1 MNSKHKKTSPP
12 RLGRWL
18 LESFCSYDF
27 LSTALWDL
35 EELFDENVKSKGAHK
50 ARLLY
55 LREAFSIVIY
65 LFFKGKS
72 QYSTNKTAMFKHNIL
87 IAFRSFKRF
96 KSTFIINLIGLASG
110 LACTLLIYL
119 WVADELSMD
128 MFHENSSQIY
138 QVLQNAETTNGI
150 MTFEYTPALLAK
162 TLQER
167 YPEVVASTSVLPS
180 EPSQST
186 SFAIANNN
194 YFDIREQFIDDEFF
208 EVFTYSMTT
217 GNSQTI
223 FDQPDN
229 ILISKHLAARLF
241 NEPNKAVGQSIRIQ
255 TPVIDADFL
264 IGGVFEDVPVN
275 STLQFDVLFNIQKYI
290 EYGPKNYLNW
300 NNNNPNTYSL
310 VKKGTD
316 IAAFNDKIY
325 ALVETFDPK
334 ASAKLFA
341 QKFHKR
347 HLNGLYEEGKVA
359 GGRIAYVRLF
369 SLVAMVIL
377 VIACINFM
385 NLSTAKANTRLKE
398 LGVKKALGAHR
409 KTLVQ
414 QYYTEALL
422 MTFLASVVALI
433 VALGIL
439 PYFNQLT
446 GKQLSFELNQTI
458 LLGFLSIIG
467 ATTLL
472 SGSYPAL
479 YLSRLKTLASL
490 RGQLQGGFGDLWAR
504 KGLVIFQFGVSIIL
518 IVSVL
523 VVSNQISFIQSKN
536 LGYNRDNVVF
546 IANSGVSTNEYNA
559 FQQSI
564 KSIPGV
570 LQSSSAAHNL
580 TGDYGRTSGMSWPGR
595 TPDQR
600 LTFLNLETSIGFIE
614 TMGVEVIEGR
624 SVEEGRP
631 NEFNKILLN
640 ETAVKQMKLE
650 NPVGQ
655 TVKLW
660 GRDKVIIGIVKD
672 FHVETLYEAIDPT
685 IIHPVDEH
693 LNQTFIKIKAG
704 TELQTITQLE
714 KVFEEFSNGQP
725 FELGFVDESYR
736 AMYKSER
743 QVASLSKSFAIVA
756 IIISCLGLL
765 GLTSFTAQMR
775 AKEIGI
781 RKVLGAEVWR
791 IVYLLSGDFSKMV
804 LAAIVIS
811 LPISYF
817 IVKAWIQNFA
827 FSVEL
832 SPLYFVLAAVI
843 IFSIAWLTVGLQTLK
858 AASVNPVDSLKNE

>member
-1 MNSKHKKTSPP
+1 M
-12 RLGRWL
+12 L
-18 LESFCSYDF
+18 
-27 LSTALWDL
+27 
-35 EELFDENVKSKGAHK
+35 
-50 ARLLY
+50 
-55 LREAFSIVIY
+55 
-65 LFFKGKS
+65 
-72 QYSTNKTAMFKHNIL
+72 KHNLL
-87 IAFRSFKRF
+87 ISFRSFKRF
-96 KSTFIINLIGLASG
+96 KSTFLINLIGLASG

-128 MFHENSSQIY
+128 RFHENSSQIY

-150 MTFEYTPALLAK
+150 MTFEWTPALLAK

-180 EPSQST
+180 EPSEGT
-186 SFAIANNN
+186 SFAISNNN

-208 EVFTYSMTT
+208 EVFTYPMTT

-229 ILISKHLAARLF
+229 ILISKDLATRLF
-241 NEPNKAVGQSIRIQ
+241 KNPNKAIGQSIRVQ
-255 TPVIDADFL
+255 TPVINADFL

-275 STLQFDVLFNIQKYI
+275 STLQFDMLFNIQKYM
-290 EYGPKNYLNW
+290 EFGPKNYLNW
-300 NNNNPNTYSL
+300 NNNNPETFSL

-316 IAAFNDKIY
+316 LATFNDKIY
-325 ALVETFDPK
+325 SLVETFDPK
-334 ASAKLFA
+334 AGAKLFA
-341 QKFHKR
+341 HKFYER
-347 HLNGLYEEGKVA
+347 HLHGLYEEGKVV

-409 KTLVQ
+409 KTLIQ

-422 MTFLASVVALI
+422 MTLLASVVALI
-433 VALGIL
+433 IALGVL
-439 PYFNQLT
+439 PYFNELT
-446 GKQLSFELNQTI
+446 GKQLRFELNQTI
-458 LLGFLSIIG
+458 LLGILSIIG
-467 ATTLL
+467 VTTLL
-472 SGSYPAL
+472 SGSYPAI

-490 RGQLQGGFGDLWAR
+490 RGKLQGGFGDLWAR

-546 IANSGVSTNEYNA
+546 ITNSGVSTNEYNA

-564 KSIPGV
+564 KAIPGV
-570 LQSSSAAHNL
+570 LQSSGAAHNL
-580 TGDYGRTSGMSWPGR
+580 TGDYGRTSGVSWPGR

-600 LTFLNLETSIGFIE
+600 LSFLNLETSIGFIE
-614 TMGVEVIEGR
+614 TMGIEVIEGR
-624 SVEEGRP
+624 TVEEGRP

-640 ETAVKQMKLE
+640 ETAIKQMKLE
-650 NPVGQ
+650 DPVGQ
-655 TVKLW
+655 TIKLW
-660 GRDKVIIGIVKD
+660 GRDKVIVGIVKD
-672 FHVETLYEAIDPT
+672 FHVETLYEAISPT

-693 LNQTFIKIKAG
+693 MNQTFIKVQAG

-714 KVFEEFSNGQP
+714 NVFEEFSNGQP
-725 FELGFVDESYR
+725 FELGFVDESYQV
-736 AMYKSER
+736 MYKSEK

-765 GLTSFTAQMR
+765 GLTSFTAQRR

-791 IVYLLSGDFSKMV
+791 IIYLLSGDFSKMV
-804 LAAIVIS
+804 LAAIVIA
-811 LPISYF
+811 LPVSYF
-817 IVKAWIQNFA
+817 IAKEWIQNFA

-832 SPLYFVLAAVI
+832 SPLYFVLAGII
-843 IFSIAWLTVGLQTLK
+843 IFSIAWLTVGFQTLN
-858 AASVNPVDSLKNE
+858 AARVNPVDSLKSE